1 MQTRSSKKITTYE
14 VFIDFDEASTAWREN
29 KIVGE
34 NGCYKYKCLQI
45 CKNSKECSLGC
56 VLFEKYCKRHLK
68 MNYKLFHLANTHS

>member
-68 MNYKLFHLANTHS
+68 MNDKLFHLANTHS